1 MERGQPWVLSGC
13 VYICLTD
20 CILKMNIK
28 INFNFDS
35 FVDYYYP
42 GLSVNAHRNISV
54 DLKYLSFT

>member
-1 MERGQPWVLSGC
+1 MQTAAMEREQPWVLSGC

-20 CILKMNIK
+20 CILNMNIK

-42 GLSVNAHRNISV
+42 ELLMLTEI
-54 DLKYLSFT
+54 LKR